1 MSDPQDTDGDLPPIV
16 KVMLL
21 LTVLVVLFVIG
32 IDLLGF
38 AGYF

>member
-1 MSDPQDTDGDLPPIV
+1 MSDPQDRNDGLPPIV

-32 IDLLGF
+32 IDILGF